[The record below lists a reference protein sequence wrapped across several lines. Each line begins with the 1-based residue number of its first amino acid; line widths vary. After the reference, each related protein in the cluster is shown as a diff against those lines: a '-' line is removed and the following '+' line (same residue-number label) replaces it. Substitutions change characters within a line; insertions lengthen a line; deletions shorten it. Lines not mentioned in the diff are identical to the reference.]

1 MVDLY
6 LAISCLGHKTL
17 SKVMIR
23 PKTQKLKISQSLL
36 NQVSTARF
44 DSSQTSYIGLLTHKS
59 ATLWRGDRLKAWLP
73 SVPIL
78 TGHTITERAD
88 KTNRTDTTTQN
99 GKTHGHGHGQNPTD
113 ARTHGQGH
121 GRINGHRHTETRQT
135 DHRHTAARAV
145 RE

>member
-1 MVDLY
+1 
-6 LAISCLGHKTL
+6 
-17 SKVMIR
+17 MIR

-88 KTNRTDTTTQN
+88 KTNRTDTTTHRTERRMGMGMDRTRQ
-99 GKTHGHGHGQNPTD
+99 THGHMDKDMDG
-113 ARTHGQGH
+113 
-121 GRINGHRHTETRQT
+121 
-135 DHRHTAARAV
+135 
-145 RE
+145 

>member
-1 MVDLY
+1 
-6 LAISCLGHKTL
+6 
-17 SKVMIR
+17 MIR

-59 ATLWRGDRLKAWLP
+59 ATPWRGDRLKAWLP

-121 GRINGHRHTETRQT
+121 GRMNGNRHTETRQT
-135 DHRHTAARAV
+135 DHRHTDGAGARLGSQ
-145 RE
+145 R

>member
-1 MVDLY
+1 
-6 LAISCLGHKTL
+6 
-17 SKVMIR
+17 MIR

-78 TGHTITERAD
+78 TGHTITDREGRQDKQDRHDNTERKDAWAWAWTEPD
-88 KTNRTDTTTQN
+88 RRTDTWTRTW
-99 GKTHGHGHGQNPTD
+99 TD
-113 ARTHGQGH
+113 
-121 GRINGHRHTETRQT
+121 
-135 DHRHTAARAV
+135 
-145 RE
+145 

>member
-1 MVDLY
+1 
-6 LAISCLGHKTL
+6 
-17 SKVMIR
+17 MIR

-88 KTNRTDTTTQN
+88 KTNRTDKRRDMTTDRRRKDAWAWAWTE
-99 GKTHGHGHGQNPTD
+99 PDRRTD
-113 ARTHGQGH
+113 TWTRTWTDGTTYRDTTDKPQ
-121 GRINGHRHTETRQT
+121 TYRQVT
-135 DHRHTAARAV
+135 
-145 RE
+145 

>member
-1 MVDLY
+1 
-6 LAISCLGHKTL
+6 
-17 SKVMIR
+17 MIR

-99 GKTHGHGHGQNPTD
+99 GKTHGHGAMGVD
-113 ARTHGQGH
+113 RT
-121 GRINGHRHTETRQT
+121 
-135 DHRHTAARAV
+135 
-145 RE
+145 

>member
-1 MVDLY
+1 
-6 LAISCLGHKTL
+6 
-17 SKVMIR
+17 MIR

-88 KTNRTDTTTQN
+88 KTNRTDTTTHYTER
-99 GKTHGHGHGQNPTD
+99 KDAWAWAWTEPDRRTD
-113 ARTHGQGH
+113 TWTRTW
-121 GRINGHRHTETRQT
+121 T
-135 DHRHTAARAV
+135 D
-145 RE
+145 

>member
-1 MVDLY
+1 
-6 LAISCLGHKTL
+6 
-17 SKVMIR
+17 MIR

-44 DSSQTSYIGLLTHKS
+44 DLSQTSYIGLLTHKS

-121 GRINGHRHTETRQT
+121 GRMNGHRHTETRQT
-135 DHRHTAARAV
+135 DHRHTD
-145 RE
+145 E

>member
-1 MVDLY
+1 
-6 LAISCLGHKTL
+6 
-17 SKVMIR
+17 MIR

-88 KTNRTDTTTQN
+88 KTNRTDMTTEWKDAWAWAWTE
-99 GKTHGHGHGQNPTD
+99 PDRRTD
-113 ARTHGQGH
+113 TWTRTWTDERSQTY
-121 GRINGHRHTETRQT
+121 RDTTDRPQTYRQVT
-135 DHRHTAARAV
+135 
-145 RE
+145 